1 MPLAIKTSDPIAMAG
16 GTRAMRTSAGVKRAP
31 PPVDVAPTSIPTK
44 KPIIVGVSSTGKKN
58 RGRLLPPRL
67 LVFPMFGFCLSY
79 KAVDNL
85 IRPSAPGP
93 LRGSIQ
99 TQLQVQL

>member
-44 KPIIVGVSSTGKKN
+44 KPISVGVISTGKKT
-58 RGRLLPPRL
+58 REVFASKAFGLSDVWCLP
-67 LVFPMFGFCLSY
+67 FY
-79 KAVDNL
+79 KAADNL
-85 IRPSAPGP
+85 I
-93 LRGSIQ
+93 
-99 TQLQVQL
+99 